1 MSTTTT
7 PPKPKSRTLL
17 RLEKN
22 PATVCAVCPNAI
34 WQSLMVRSKPGAR
47 VYCTLMSA
55 LVDDLLTDCDGMPDE
70 PLTAN

>member
-1 MSTTTT
+1 MSTTTM
-7 PPKPKSRTLL
+7 PPKSRTLL

-34 WQSLMVRSKPGAR
+34 WQSLQIKAKPGVR
-47 VYCTLMSA
+47 VYCTLMGA